1 MIAPAAAPKVAIAP
15 VITALVIAA
24 VIAVP
29 APARAGCAGDHE
41 TKPIPLPVWATSP
54 NEGNT
59 WGVMPVFLRVCA
71 ADQST
76 EWLIAPSVTWNS
88 VIHLTASLRFYDYL
102 DPDTVLAVI
111 ASASTR
117 INHRLVA
124 RWQRLPAA
132 DGAWTDEAALSVERS
147 AFARFFG
154 LGPDAPAGA
163 ETSYTSARVL
173 ASERRGRNLIDHL
186 NAGVLAGFER
196 DAIEAR
202 GVPGLP
208 LAPVRFP
215 GAPGMRGSTVLWQG
229 IDLRYDDR
237 AGGDYAEQG
246 VRLEASLAVVEG
258 LVRSPTF
265 VRGEVQARGIFPELA
280 WLSGAARAL
289 WTAVSDPRA
298 PFYLQSSL
306 GGSFAL
312 RGFPDGRFVDRQAWT
327 IEGEQRIRLAQT
339 HLLGVVVDWRA
350 DPFIAAGQVFH
361 DPGGALSHPRLT
373 GGVGL
378 RAVVHPSLVGRVDI
392 ASGGE
397 GISVYA
403 EIGYPY

>member
-1 MIAPAAAPKVAIAP
+1 MTACAAARKVAIAAP
-15 VITALVIAA
+15 AIAA
-24 VIAVP
+24 LAIAV
-29 APARAGCAGDHE
+29 APAARADCAGDHE
-41 TKPIPLPVWATSP
+41 LKTIPLPVWATSP
-54 NEGNT
+54 NEGST

-76 EWLIAPSVTWNS
+76 EWLLAPSVTWNS
-88 VIHLTASLRFYDYL
+88 VIHLTGSLRFYDYP
-102 DPDTVLAVI
+102 DPDTVASVI

-117 INHRLVA
+117 INHRLVG

-132 DGAWTDEAALSVERS
+132 DGAWTDEAALGMERS

-154 LGPDAPAGA
+154 LGPDAPASA
-163 ETSYTSARVL
+163 QTSYTSARVV

-186 NAGVLAGFER
+186 NAGIVVGFER
-196 DAIEAR
+196 DAIEDR

-208 LAPVRFP
+208 LAPERFP
-215 GAPGMRGSTVLWQG
+215 GVPGMRGSTVLWQG
-229 IDLRYDDR
+229 LDLRYDDR
-237 AGGDYAEQG
+237 VGGDYAEQG
-246 VRLEASLAVVEG
+246 VRLEASLAVIEG

-265 VRGEVQARGIFPELA
+265 VRGGAQARGVVPELA
-280 WLSGAARAL
+280 WLSGAARAM
-289 WTAVSDPRA
+289 WTAVSDPGA
-298 PFYLQSSL
+298 PFYLQSGL

-327 IEGEQRIRLAQT
+327 IEGEQRIRLVQT
-339 HLLGVVVDWRA
+339 HLLGVAVDWRA
-350 DPFIAAGQVFH
+350 DPFIAVGQVFR
-361 DPGGALSHPRLT
+361 DLGSALSHPRLT

-378 RAVVHPSLVGRVDI
+378 RAVVHPRMVGRVDL

-397 GISVYA
+397 GISVYV

>member
-1 MIAPAAAPKVAIAP
+1 MTVRRTAVTVAIAP
-15 VITALVIAA
+15 AIAA
-24 VIAVP
+24 LAIAV
-29 APARAGCAGDHE
+29 APRARADCKGDHE
-41 TKPIPLPVWATSP
+41 IKTIPLPVWATSP

-59 WGVMPVFLRVCA
+59 WGVMPVLLRVCA

-76 EWLIAPSVTWNS
+76 EWLLAPSVTWNS
-88 VIHLTASLRFYDYL
+88 VIHLTGSLRFYDYL

-111 ASASTR
+111 AGASTR
-117 INHRLVA
+117 INYRLIA

-132 DGAWTDEAALSVERS
+132 DGAWTDEAVLSIERS
-147 AFARFFG
+147 AFARLFG
-154 LGPDAPAGA
+154 LGPDAPASA

-173 ASERRGRNLIDHL
+173 ASERRGRNLVDHL
-186 NAGVLAGFER
+186 NAGILAGFER
-196 DAIEAR
+196 DAIEDR

-208 LAPVRFP
+208 LAPQRFP
-215 GAPGMRGSTVLWQG
+215 GVPGIRGSTVLWQG
-229 IDLRYDDR
+229 VDLRYDDR

-246 VRLEASLAVVEG
+246 VRVEASLAVVEG

-265 VRGEVQARGIFPELA
+265 VRGEVSARGIFPELA

-289 WTAVSDPRA
+289 WTGVSDPGA

-306 GGSFAL
+306 GGAFAL

-327 IEGEQRIRLAQT
+327 IEGEQRIRLVQT
-339 HLLGVVVDWRA
+339 HILGVAVDWRA
-350 DPFIAAGQVFH
+350 DPFVAVGQVF
-361 DPGGALSHPRLT
+361 DDLGSALSHPRLT

>member
-1 MIAPAAAPKVAIAP
+1 MTARATAVTVAIAP
-15 VITALVIAA
+15 AIAA
-24 VIAVP
+24 LAIAVG
-29 APARAGCAGDHE
+29 APARADCTGDHE
-41 TKPIPLPVWATSP
+41 IKTIPLPVWATSP

-59 WGVMPVFLRVCA
+59 WGVMPVLLRVCA

-76 EWLIAPSVTWNS
+76 EWLFAPSVTWNS
-88 VIHLTASLRFYDYL
+88 VIHLTGSLRFYGYL
-102 DPDTVLAVI
+102 DPDTVLTVI

-117 INHRLVA
+117 INRRLVA

-132 DGAWTDEAALSVERS
+132 DGTWTDEAVLSAERS

-154 LGPDAPAGA
+154 LGPDAPASA
-163 ETSYTSARVL
+163 ETSYTSARLL
-173 ASERRGRNLIDHL
+173 ASERRGRNLIDHV
-186 NAGVLAGFER
+186 NAGILVGFER
-196 DAIEAR
+196 DAIEDR

-208 LAPVRFP
+208 LAPERFP

-246 VRLEASLAVVEG
+246 VRVEASLAVVEG
-258 LVRSPTF
+258 LAGSPTF
-265 VRGEVQARGIFPELA
+265 LRGEASARGIFPELA

-289 WTAVSDPRA
+289 WTGVSDRSA

-327 IEGEQRIRLAQT
+327 IEGEQRIRLVQT
-339 HLLGVVVDWRA
+339 HILGVAVDWRA
-350 DPFIAAGQVFH
+350 DPFVAAGQVFH
-361 DPGGALSHPRLT
+361 DLRSALSHPRLS

-378 RAVVHPSLVGRVDI
+378 RAVVHPNLVGRVDI

>member
-1 MIAPAAAPKVAIAP
+1 MTARSAGGKIAIAGLAVAAA
-15 VITALVIAA
+15 TAV
-24 VIAVP
+24 VSE
-29 APARAGCAGDHE
+29 ARAECAGDQE
-41 TKPIPLPVWATSP
+41 TKTIPLPVWATSP

-59 WGVMPVFLRVCA
+59 WGMMPVFLRVCA

-76 EWLIAPSVTWNS
+76 QWLIAPSVTWNS
-88 VIHLTASLRFYDYL
+88 VIHYTASLRFYDYP
-102 DPDTVLAVI
+102 DPDTLLSVI

-117 INHRLVA
+117 INYRLVA
-124 RWQRLPAA
+124 RWQRLPAS
-132 DGAWTDEAALSVERS
+132 DGTWTDEAVLDVERS

-173 ASERRGRNLIDHL
+173 VSERRGRNLIDHV
-186 NAGVLAGFER
+186 NAGILAGFEH
-196 DAIEAR
+196 DAIEDR

-208 LAPVRFP
+208 LAPERFP
-215 GAPGMRGSTVLWQG
+215 AVPGMRGSTVLWQG
-229 IDLRYDDR
+229 IDVRYDDR

-246 VRLEASLAVVEG
+246 VRLEASLAVIEG

-265 VRGEVQARGIFPELA
+265 VRVGAQARGILPELA
-280 WLSGAARAL
+280 WLSGAARAM
-289 WTAVSDPRA
+289 WTAVSDPGA
-298 PFYLQSSL
+298 PFYLQSWL

-312 RGFPDGRFVDRQAWT
+312 RGFPDGRFIDRQAWT
-327 IEGEQRIRLAQT
+327 IEGEQRIRLVQT
-339 HLLGVVVDWRA
+339 HIMGVAVDWRA
-350 DPFIAAGQVFH
+350 DPFLAVGQVFR
-361 DPGGALSHPRLT
+361 DLGGALSRPRLT

-378 RAVVHPSLVGRVDI
+378 RAVVHPTLVGRVDL

-397 GISVYA
+397 GLSVYA

>member
-1 MIAPAAAPKVAIAP
+1 MTGRAAGSKRAALVVAAA
-15 VITALVIAA
+15 
-24 VIAVP
+24 IAVP
-29 APARAGCAGDHE
+29 PAARAECTGDQE
-41 TKPIPLPVWATSP
+41 TKTIPLPVWATSP

-76 EWLIAPSVTWNS
+76 QWLIAPSVTWNS
-88 VIHLTASLRFYDYL
+88 VIHYTASLRFYDYL
-102 DPDTVLAVI
+102 DPDTMLSVV

-117 INHRLVA
+117 INYRLVA
-124 RWQRLPAA
+124 RWQRLPGD
-132 DGAWTDEAALSVERS
+132 DGTWTDEAVLDVDRN
-147 AFARFFG
+147 AFARFYG

-173 ASERRGRNLIDHL
+173 VSERRGRNLVDHL
-186 NAGVLAGFER
+186 NAGILVGFEH
-196 DAIEAR
+196 DAIEDR

-208 LAPVRFP
+208 LAPERFP
-215 GAPGMRGSTVLWQG
+215 AVPGMRGGAVLWQG

-237 AGGDYAEQG
+237 VGGDYAERG

-265 VRGEVQARGIFPELA
+265 VRGGAQARAIVPELA
-280 WLSGAARAL
+280 WLSGAARAM
-289 WTAVSDPRA
+289 WTAVSDPGA
-298 PFYLQSSL
+298 PFYLQSGL

-327 IEGEQRIRLAQT
+327 IEAEQRIRLIQT
-339 HLLGVVVDWRA
+339 HIMGVAVDWRA
-350 DPFIAAGQVFH
+350 DPFVAVGQVFR
-361 DPGGALSHPRLT
+361 DLGGALSRPRLT

-378 RAVVHPSLVGRVDI
+378 RAVVAPSLVGRVDL

-397 GISVYA
+397 GLSVYA

>member
-1 MIAPAAAPKVAIAP
+1 MTARGALTVAVAALAFAAPAAA
-15 VITALVIAA
+15 
-24 VIAVP
+24 
-29 APARAGCAGDHE
+29 RADCAGDHE
-41 TKPIPLPVWATSP
+41 TKTIPLPVWATSP

-76 EWLIAPSVTWNS
+76 EWLLAPSVTWNS

-102 DPDTVLAVI
+102 DPDTMLTVV

-117 INHRLVA
+117 INRRLVA
-124 RWQRLPAA
+124 RWQRLPAT
-132 DGAWTDEAALSVERS
+132 DEAWTDEAVLSAERS

-154 LGPDAPAGA
+154 LGPDAPASA
-163 ETSYTSARVL
+163 ETSYTSARLL
-173 ASERRGRNLIDHL
+173 ARERRGRNLFGHL
-186 NAGVLAGFER
+186 NAGILVGFER

-215 GAPGMRGSTVLWQG
+215 GVPGMRGSTVLWQG
-229 IDLRYDDR
+229 VDLRYDDR

-246 VRLEASLAVVEG
+246 VRVEASLAVVEG

-265 VRGEVQARGIFPELA
+265 VRGEASARGIFPELA
-280 WLSGAARAL
+280 WLSGAARVL
-289 WTAVSDPRA
+289 WTAVSARDA

-306 GGSFAL
+306 GGAFAL

-327 IEGEQRIRLAQT
+327 IEGEQRIRLVQT
-339 HLLGVVVDWRA
+339 HILGVVVDWRA
-350 DPFIAAGQVFH
+350 DPFLAVGQVFH
-361 DPGGALSHPRLT
+361 DLGGALSHPRLT

-378 RAVVHPSLVGRVDI
+378 RAVVHPNLVGRVDL

-397 GISVYA
+397 GLSVYA